1 MRVELALLFNDK
13 LLGRGN
19 ILVTPAEG
27 TDDLGVFK
35 ASHKLAGESA
45 IIVLSDFAEGVALRK
60 STLDMPIHESS
71 DWESIDLAGYT
82 LAFRC
87 RLDA

>member
-1 MRVELALLFNDK
+1 MHVELVLLFDDK
-13 LLGRGN
+13 LLGRGAVQ
-19 ILVTPAEG
+19 VTAAEQ
-27 TDDLGVFK
+27 TDDLGMFK
-35 ASHKLAGESA
+35 ASHKLTESSA
-45 IIVLSDFAEGVALRK
+45 NIVLSDFAEGVSLRK
-60 STLDMPIHESS
+60 STLDMPIHQST

>member
-1 MRVELALLFNDK
+1 MRVELALLFNDE

-19 ILVTPAEG
+19 VSVTPAEQ

-35 ASHKLAGESA
+35 ASHKLLEGSA
-45 IIVLSDFAEGVALRK
+45 IIVLSDFAEGVTLRK

-71 DWESIDLAGYT
+71 DWESIDLAEYT

>member
-1 MRVELALLFNDK
+1 MRVELALLINDE

-19 ILVTPAEG
+19 VLVAPAEQ

-35 ASHKLAGESA
+35 ASHKILDGSA
-45 IIVLSDFAEGVALRK
+45 IIVLSDFAEGITLRK

-82 LAFRC
+82 LAFWC
-87 RLDA
+87 RLHA

>member
-13 LLGRGN
+13 LLGRGSVA
-19 ILVTPAEG
+19 VTPIER
-27 TDDLGVFK
+27 TDDLGMFK
-35 ASHKLAGESA
+35 VSHTLLEESA
-45 IIVLSDFAEGVALRK
+45 KIVLSDFAEGIALRT
-60 STLDMPIHESS
+60 STLDMPIHESG

-87 RLDA
+87 RLHA

>member
-19 ILVTPAEG
+19 VSVIPIEQ

-35 ASHKLAGESA
+35 ASHKLLEGSA
-45 IIVLSDFAEGVALRK
+45 RITLHDFAEEVTLRR
-60 STLDMPIHESS
+60 SSLDVPIHESG

-82 LAFRC
+82 LAFWC

>member
-1 MRVELALLFNDK
+1 MRVELALLLNDD
-13 LLGRGN
+13 LMCRGSV
-19 ILVTPAEG
+19 LVTPTEQ

-35 ASHKLAGESA
+35 VVHRLLGESA
-45 IIVLSDFAEGVALRK
+45 SITLYDFVDGVPLRK
-60 STLDMPIHESS
+60 STLDMPIHESD

-82 LAFRC
+82 LAFWC

>member
-13 LLGRGN
+13 LLGRGTV
-19 ILVTPAEG
+19 LVTPIER

-35 ASHKLAGESA
+35 ASHTLLDESA
-45 IIVLSDFAEGVALRK
+45 KIVLSDFAEGVDLRK
-60 STLDMPIHESS
+60 STLDMPIHESG

-87 RLDA
+87 RLHA